1 MQNTIHLIN
10 IAPPFGLGMTNVTYP
25 PSGILYVGGYLKKHG
40 YNVEVHNIHYKN
52 IKQVATK
59 IADDAS
65 TLFAGFSVKTGKQV
79 TYSALMCKY
88 LKELKSDL
96 PIVWGGIHPSL
107 IPNECLEYDFVDYVV
122 IGEGE
127 ITALELS
134 EFLSKKT
141 NISDIKGI
149 GYKANKA
156 IKINEPRPLE
166 KNIDKFSQDWDLVDI
181 QKYVYKHY
189 DGSKKFFYITS
200 RGCPHNCGFCYNQ
213 EFNKRRWRAHSVDFV
228 INDLK
233 QIKEKTGIN
242 VVQFNDDNFFTNR
255 ERGLTILRK
264 LKEIG
269 IIQAYLELRIDYIN
283 EDLIQQ
289 LVDLGV
295 KAIFTGWESGSRS
308 TLDKIAKGFTPE
320 IIVEKIK
327 ILSKFKNITA
337 DSGSIIAFPWEDKK
351 DIDDTVSL
359 ALKLFEIM
367 KFRLDINLGIYIPY
381 PGAPVTSDAI
391 NKGFKFP
398 SDYEGWSKFDILSG
412 EMELPWLT
420 KQDAAYYN
428 LMGKYFKLLY
438 VFHFLKFPI
447 RQFAY
452 IAASMAYLRLK
463 TKFFIF
469 PFEIW
474 ITDWVEKREL
484 KKFDVDDNS

>member
-1 MQNTIHLIN
+1 MPNTIHLIN
-10 IAPPFGLGMTNVTYP
+10 VAPPFRLGMTNVTYP

-40 YNVEVHNIHYKN
+40 YKVEVHNVHYKN

-59 IADDAS
+59 IADDTS

-88 LKELKSDL
+88 LKEIKSDL

-107 IPNECLEYDFVDYVV
+107 MPNECLEYDFVDYVV

-127 ITALELS
+127 ITALELT

-156 IKINEPRPLE
+156 IKINESRPFE

-242 VVQFNDDNFFTNR
+242 VVQFHDDNFFTNR

-295 KAIFTGWESGSRS
+295 KWFFTGWESGSRS

-327 ILSKFKNITA
+327 ILSKFKNLTA

-367 KFRLDINLGIYIPY
+367 KFRFDINLGIYIPY

-398 SDYEGWSKFDILSG
+398 SDYEGWSKFDVYSG

-428 LMGKYFKLLY
+428 LMGKYFKMLR
-438 VFHFLKFPI
+438 VFPFLKFPI
-447 RQFAY
+447 RQSAY

-463 TKFFIF
+463 TKIFVF
-469 PFEIW
+469 PFETW